1 MAADFGLLNTRYS
14 LGWNCCRRLMLTTA
28 VTSAVLLVGSAALA
42 DPCTGAGAPTTT
54 QTRCLTAV
62 QIPGKPLG
70 EIDVSWVDP
79 GRAEYYLADRSN
91 AGIDVIDTRNL
102 TFKRTIPGFVGAIIN
117 KSTGKINMG
126 ASGPNGVASHGRWL
140 YAGDGDSTLHVIDL
154 NAPTASA
161 TKQVVNTGGTT
172 RLDKLALTADG
183 SLLIAVNRN
192 EDPPFAT
199 LFAANGDRATSAVT
213 AITRITVDGTIIPA
227 GVGLGIKS
235 PTWEPLTK
243 RFYVS
248 IPTIANNPMGCN
260 YGQTAG
266 DVTCSGGL
274 LVIDPTTLST
284 PAAVI
289 GTFDPDTNT
298 GVVLVNECGPFGIT
312 VGPDANLLQGCTSSA
327 EPSNTSTL
335 VINAITKHFANIGG
349 ITGSNEVWFNDGDS
363 RYYTGSNNAIGGA
376 VLGVIDGE
384 TNLLIETVPQSSV
397 SNSVAAD
404 ARRNRI
410 FVPQIAPVAVVGP
423 DGDTTNV
430 GAGICGSN
438 YGCVAVY
445 AHVDEDGPDVGQS
458 R

>member
-1 MAADFGLLNTRYS
+1 MREGPAGSRPFVSVLTSVLLATSS
-14 LGWNCCRRLMLTTA
+14 LA
-28 VTSAVLLVGSAALA
+28 VTSVALA
-42 DPCTGAGAPTTT
+42 GPCTGPGAPTTT
-54 QTRCLTAV
+54 QTKCLTAV

-79 GRAEYYLADRSN
+79 DRAEYYLADRSN

-117 KSTGKINMG
+117 KTTGKINMG

-161 TKQVVNTGGTT
+161 TRQVVNTGGTT
-172 RLDKLALTADG
+172 RLDKLALSTDG

-213 AITRITVDGTIIPA
+213 AITKITLDETIIPA
-227 GVGLGIKS
+227 GFSLGIKS
-235 PTWEPLTK
+235 PTWEPLTQ

-248 IPTIANNPMGCN
+248 IPTIADNPAGCN
-260 YGQTAG
+260 YGQLVG

-274 LVIDPTTLST
+274 LVIDPTILSR

-289 GTFDPDTNT
+289 GAFDPDTNT
-298 GVVLVNECGPFGIT
+298 GVLPVNECGPFGIT
-312 VGPDANLLQGCTSSA
+312 VGPLANLLQGCTQSA

-349 ITGSNEVWFNDGDS
+349 ITGSNEVWFNDGDR

-384 TNLLIETVPQSSV
+384 TDLLIETVPQSSV

-410 FVPQIAPVAVVGP
+410 FVPQVAPVAVVGP
-423 DGDTTNV
+423 DGDSTAV
-430 GAGICGSN
+430 GAGICGTN
-438 YGCVAVY
+438 NGCVAIY
-445 AHVDEDGPDVGQS
+445 LHDIDEDDADGGHAV

>member
-1 MAADFGLLNTRYS
+1 MREGPSGSRPFVSVLTSVLLATSS
-14 LGWNCCRRLMLTTA
+14 LA
-28 VTSAVLLVGSAALA
+28 VTSIALA
-42 DPCTGAGAPTTT
+42 GPCTGPGAPTTT
-54 QTRCLTAV
+54 QTKCLTAV

-79 GRAEYYLADRSN
+79 DRAEYYLADRSN

-117 KSTGKINMG
+117 KTTGKINMG

-154 NAPTASA
+154 SAPTASA
-161 TKQVVNTGGTT
+161 TRQVVNTGGTT
-172 RLDKLALTADG
+172 RLDKLALSTDG
-183 SLLIAVNRN
+183 SLLITVNRN

-213 AITRITVDGTIIPA
+213 AITKITLDETIIPA
-227 GVGLGIKS
+227 GFSLGIKS
-235 PTWEPLTK
+235 PTWEPLTQ

-248 IPTIANNPMGCN
+248 IPTIADNPAGCN
-260 YGQTAG
+260 YGQLVG

-274 LVIDPTTLST
+274 LVIDPTILSQ

-289 GTFDPDTNT
+289 GAFDPDTNT
-298 GVVLVNECGPFGIT
+298 GVLPVNECGPFGIT
-312 VGPDANLLQGCTSSA
+312 VGPLANLLQGCTQSA

-349 ITGSNEVWFNDGDS
+349 ITGSNEVWFNDGDR

-410 FVPQIAPVAVVGP
+410 FVPQVAPVAVVGP
-423 DGDTTNV
+423 DGDSTAV
-430 GAGICGSN
+430 GAGICGTN
-438 YGCVAVY
+438 NGCVAIY
-445 AHVDEDGPDVGQS
+445 FHDIDEDDADGGHAV

>member
-1 MAADFGLLNTRYS
+1 MREGLAGSRPFVSVL
-14 LGWNCCRRLMLTTA
+14 
-28 VTSAVLLVGSAALA
+28 TSALLATSSLAATSVALA
-42 DPCTGAGAPTTT
+42 GPCTGPGAPMTA
-54 QTRCLTAV
+54 QTKCLTAV

-79 GRAEYYLADRSN
+79 DRAEYYLADRSN
-91 AGIDVIDTRNL
+91 AGIDIIDTRNL
-102 TFKRTIPGFVGAIIN
+102 TFKRTVPGFVGAIIN
-117 KSTGKINMG
+117 KTTGKINMG

-172 RLDKLALTADG
+172 RLDKLALSTDG

-199 LFAANGDRATSAVT
+199 LFTANGDHATSAVI

-227 GVGLGIKS
+227 GFGLGIKS
-235 PTWEPLTK
+235 PTWEPRTQ
-243 RFYVS
+243 RFYIS
-248 IPTIANNPMGCN
+248 IPTIAENPAGCN
-260 YGQTAG
+260 YGQLAG

-274 LVIDPTTLST
+274 LVIDPTALSQ

-289 GTFDPDTNT
+289 GAFDPDTNT
-298 GVVLVNECGPFGIT
+298 GVLPVNDCGPFGIT
-312 VGPDANLLQGCTSSA
+312 VGPHANLLQGCTSSA
-327 EPSNTSTL
+327 KPSNTSTL
-335 VINAITKHFANIGG
+335 VINAVTKHFANIGG
-349 ITGSNEVWFNDGDS
+349 ITGSNEVWFNVGDS

-376 VLGVIDGE
+376 MLGVINAE
-384 TNLLIETVPQSSV
+384 TNLLIETIPQSSV
-397 SNSVAAD
+397 SNSVASD
-404 ARRNRI
+404 ARRNRT
-410 FVPQIAPVAVVGP
+410 FVPQVAPVAVVGP

-430 GAGICGSN
+430 GAGICGTN
-438 YGCVAVY
+438 NGCVAVY
-445 AHVDEDGPDVGQS
+445 THDVDEDDANGGHTG

>member
-1 MAADFGLLNTRYS
+1 MREGPAGSRPFVSVLTSVLLATSS
-14 LGWNCCRRLMLTTA
+14 LA
-28 VTSAVLLVGSAALA
+28 VTSVALA
-42 DPCTGAGAPTTT
+42 GPCTGPGAPTTT
-54 QTRCLTAV
+54 QTKCLTAV

-79 GRAEYYLADRSN
+79 DRAEYYLADRSN

-117 KSTGKINMG
+117 KTTGKINMG

-161 TKQVVNTGGTT
+161 TRQVVNTGGTT
-172 RLDKLALTADG
+172 RLDKVALSTDG

-213 AITRITVDGTIIPA
+213 AITKITLDETIIPA
-227 GVGLGIKS
+227 GFSLGIKS
-235 PTWEPLTK
+235 PTWEPLTQ

-248 IPTIANNPMGCN
+248 IPTIADNPAGCN
-260 YGQTAG
+260 YGQLVG

-274 LVIDPTTLST
+274 LVIDPTILSR

-289 GTFDPDTNT
+289 GAFDPDTNT
-298 GVVLVNECGPFGIT
+298 GVLPVNECGPFGIT
-312 VGPDANLLQGCTSSA
+312 VGPLANLLQGCTQSA

-349 ITGSNEVWFNDGDS
+349 ITGSNEVWFNDGDR

-384 TNLLIETVPQSSV
+384 TDLLIETVPQSSV

-410 FVPQIAPVAVVGP
+410 FVPQVAPVAVVGP
-423 DGDTTNV
+423 DGDSTAV
-430 GAGICGSN
+430 GAGICGTN
-438 YGCVAVY
+438 NGCVAIY
-445 AHVDEDGPDVGQS
+445 LHDIDEDDTDGGHAV

>member
-1 MAADFGLLNTRYS
+1 MRRRFSGSRPFVSALTSVLLATS
-14 LGWNCCRRLMLTTA
+14 WLA
-28 VTSAVLLVGSAALA
+28 VTSIALA
-42 DPCTGAGAPTTT
+42 GPCTGPGAPATT
-54 QTRCLTAV
+54 QTKCLTAV

-79 GRAEYYLADRSN
+79 DRAEYYLADRSN

-102 TFKRTIPGFVGAIIN
+102 TFKRTIPGFVGAIFN
-117 KSTGKINMG
+117 ANGKLNMG
-126 ASGPNGVASHGRWL
+126 HSGPNGVASHGRWL

-161 TKQVVNTGGTT
+161 AKQVIKTGGTT
-172 RLDKLALTADG
+172 RLDKLALTTDG

-213 AITRITVDGTIIPA
+213 AITKITVDGKIIPA

-235 PTWEPLTK
+235 ATWEPHTQ

-248 IPTIANNPMGCN
+248 IPTIANNLMGCN

-274 LVIDPTTLST
+274 LVIDPTVLST

-289 GTFDPDTNT
+289 GAFDPTTNT
-298 GVVLVNECGPFGIT
+298 GVVSLNECGPFGIT
-312 VGPDANLLQGCTSSA
+312 VGPHFNLLQGCNG
-327 EPSNTSTL
+327 SNDGTTL
-335 VINAITKHFANIGG
+335 VINAITKHFANIGD
-349 ITGSNEVWFNDGDS
+349 ITGSNEVWFNAGDD
-363 RYYTGSNNAIGGA
+363 RYYTASNNEPGGA
-376 VLGVIDGE
+376 ALGVIDAE
-384 TNLLIETVPQSSV
+384 TNLLIETVPLASSSV
-397 SNSVAAD
+397 SVAAD
-404 ARRNRI
+404 SRRNRV
-410 FVPQIAPVAVVGP
+410 FVPQVAPVAVVGP

-430 GAGICGSN
+430 GAGICGTN
-438 YGCVAVY
+438 NGCVAVY
-445 AHVDEDGPDVGQS
+445 VHDDDEEDGDGGPTG

>member
-1 MAADFGLLNTRYS
+1 
-14 LGWNCCRRLMLTTA
+14 ML
-28 VTSAVLLVGSAALA
+28 VSVFTSALFGAASFGTANVAVAVGL
-42 DPCTGAGAPTTT
+42 CTGPGAPTTT

-70 EIDVSWVDP
+70 EIDVSWVDAH
-79 GRAEYYLADRSN
+79 RAEYYLADRSN

-102 TFKRTIPGFVGAIIN
+102 AFKRTIPGFVGAIIN
-117 KSTGKINMG
+117 KTTGKINMG

-172 RLDKLALTADG
+172 RLDKVALTADG
-183 SLLIAVNRN
+183 SLLVAVNRN

-213 AITRITVDGTIIPA
+213 AITRITVDGRIIPA

-235 PTWEPLTK
+235 ATWEPHTQ

-248 IPTIANNPMGCN
+248 IPTIADNPQGCN
-260 YGQTAG
+260 YGQLVG
-266 DVTCSGGL
+266 DVTCSGGV
-274 LVIDPTTLST
+274 LVIDPTALSK

-289 GTFDPDTNT
+289 GAFDPDTNT
-298 GVVLVNECGPFGIT
+298 GVLPVNECGPFGIT
-312 VGPDANLLQGCTSSA
+312 VGPHANLLQGCTSSA

-335 VINAITKHFANIGG
+335 VVNAITKHFANIGE
-349 ITGSNEVWFNDGDS
+349 ITGSNEVWFNAGDN

-404 ARRNRI
+404 PNRNRI
-410 FVPQIAPVAVVGP
+410 FVPQVAPIAVVGP

-430 GAGICGSN
+430 GAGICGTN
-438 YGCVAVY
+438 NGCVAVY
-445 AHVDEDGPDVGQS
+445 AHDVDEDDTDGGQG

>member
-1 MAADFGLLNTRYS
+1 MREGPAGSRPFVSVLTSVLLATSS
-14 LGWNCCRRLMLTTA
+14 LA
-28 VTSAVLLVGSAALA
+28 VTSIALA
-42 DPCTGAGAPTTT
+42 GPCTGPGAPTTT
-54 QTRCLTAV
+54 QTKCLTAV

-79 GRAEYYLADRSN
+79 DRAEYYLADRSN

-117 KSTGKINMG
+117 KTTGKINMG

-161 TKQVVNTGGTT
+161 TRQVVNTGGTT
-172 RLDKLALTADG
+172 RLDKVALSTDG

-213 AITRITVDGTIIPA
+213 AITKITLDETIIPA
-227 GVGLGIKS
+227 GFSLGIKS
-235 PTWEPLTK
+235 PTWEPLTQ

-248 IPTIANNPMGCN
+248 IPTIADNPAGCN
-260 YGQTAG
+260 YGQLVG

-274 LVIDPTTLST
+274 LVIDPTILSR

-289 GTFDPDTNT
+289 GAFDPDTNT
-298 GVVLVNECGPFGIT
+298 GVLPVNECGPFGIT
-312 VGPDANLLQGCTSSA
+312 VGPLANLLQGCTQSA

-349 ITGSNEVWFNDGDS
+349 ITGSNEVWFNDGDR

-384 TNLLIETVPQSSV
+384 TDLLIETVPQSSV

-410 FVPQIAPVAVVGP
+410 FVPQVAPVAVVGP
-423 DGDTTNV
+423 DGDSTAV
-430 GAGICGSN
+430 GAGICGTN
-438 YGCVAVY
+438 NGCVAIY
-445 AHVDEDGPDVGQS
+445 LHDIDEDDADGGHAV

>member
-1 MAADFGLLNTRYS
+1 MREGPAGSRPFVSVLTSVLLATSS
-14 LGWNCCRRLMLTTA
+14 LA
-28 VTSAVLLVGSAALA
+28 VTSVALA
-42 DPCTGAGAPTTT
+42 GPCTGPGAPTTT
-54 QTRCLTAV
+54 QTKCLTAV

-70 EIDVSWVDP
+70 EIDVSWVDSD
-79 GRAEYYLADRSN
+79 RAEYYLADRSN

-117 KSTGKINMG
+117 KTTGKINMG

-161 TKQVVNTGGTT
+161 TRQVVNTSGTT
-172 RLDKLALTADG
+172 RLDKVALSTDG

-213 AITRITVDGTIIPA
+213 AITKITLDETIIPA
-227 GVGLGIKS
+227 GFSLGIKS
-235 PTWEPLTK
+235 PTWEPLTQ

-248 IPTIANNPMGCN
+248 IPTIADNPAGCN
-260 YGQTAG
+260 YGQLVG

-274 LVIDPTTLST
+274 LVIDPTILSR

-289 GTFDPDTNT
+289 GAFDPDTNT
-298 GVVLVNECGPFGIT
+298 GVLPVNECGPFGIT
-312 VGPDANLLQGCTSSA
+312 VGPLANLLQGCTQSA

-349 ITGSNEVWFNDGDS
+349 ITGSNEVWFNDGDR

-384 TNLLIETVPQSSV
+384 TDLLIETVPQSSV

-410 FVPQIAPVAVVGP
+410 FVPQVAPVAVVGP
-423 DGDTTNV
+423 DGDSTAV
-430 GAGICGSN
+430 GAGICGTN
-438 YGCVAVY
+438 NGCVAIY
-445 AHVDEDGPDVGQS
+445 LHDIDEDDTDGGHAV